1 LVPILLLVTAV
12 PSVVAAQRGG
22 FRGSGAGWRG
32 GSDFT
37 VYNVPYDGRFTFAR
51 LSFTPTSQGGWG
63 RGRGRQLYWDH
74 DWPIAE
80 TNLLKLLRELTD
92 VRPFMEGTNILA
104 ADDPELFKYPVAY
117 VSEPGHWMLSEA
129 EAEGLRNYL
138 LKGGFLI
145 FDDFA
150 DEYGWGAYEW
160 GTFEHGM
167 LQVLPEARPVQLDL
181 SHPIFHSFFEI
192 DSLELQHPY
201 RYVYAEFWGI
211 YEDNDPDKRLLAI
224 INYNAD
230 IGDYWEYSDMGFY
243 PIPLSNEA
251 YKLGVNYII
260 YAMTH

>member
-1 LVPILLLVTAV
+1 MRLLALTLLFATTA
-12 PSVVAAQRGG
+12 PCLLEAQRG
-22 FRGSGAGWRG
+22 RRAGWRG

-37 VYNVPYDGRFTFAR
+37 EFNVPYDGRFTFAR
-51 LSFTPTSQGGWG
+51 LSFTPADLSGWG
-63 RGRGRQLYWDH
+63 GRRGRQLYWDH

-80 TNLLKLLRELTD
+80 DNLMKLLRELTHI
-92 VRPFMEGTNILA
+92 RPFMEGSNIFA
-104 ADDPELFKYPVAY
+104 ADDPELLKYPVAY
-117 VSEPGHWMLSEA
+117 VSEPGHWMLSDA
-129 EAEGLRNYL
+129 EVEGLRNYL

-150 DEYGWGAYEW
+150 DDYGWGAYEW
-160 GTFEHGM
+160 STFEQGM
-167 LQVLPEARPVQLDL
+167 LRVLPGARPVQLDF
-181 SHPIFHSFFEI
+181 SHPIFSSFFQI

-211 YEDNDPDKRLLAI
+211 YEDNDPTKRLLAI

-230 IGDYWEYSDMGFY
+230 IGDYWEFSDSGWY